1 MRKIISKPHYF
12 FVFLAVITL
21 LCGVLNKDA
30 VIPFALYGTLLNI
43 DVSTITLFSVLFFV
57 LISVNYASL
66 YIIKKP
72 VKKGLTII
80 HIVLQIIAL
89 IPYFYFIFQSDLPRT
104 YEEIYAINIILL
116 VAFVIFLLA
125 TIIHL
130 INFLLSLLTK
140 KD

>member
-30 VIPFALYGTLLNI
+30 VIPFAFYGTII
-43 DVSTITLFSVLFFV
+43 DIDITTVTVFSVLFFV

-66 YIIKKP
+66 KIIKKP
-72 VKKGLTII
+72 VKKGLTLAHII
-80 HIVLQIIAL
+80 LQTIAL
-89 IPYFYFIFQSDLPRT
+89 IPYYYFIFQSDIPRT
-104 YEEIYAINIILL
+104 YEEVNAINSILL
-116 VAFVIFLLA
+116 VAFVVFLIA

-130 INFLLSLLTK
+130 INFLLSLLAK